1 MITTMIFDLD
11 GTLVQTERLKALSY
25 ARAAIELCPQTM
37 DEAKVVEAFKD
48 VVGLPRREVATALV
62 ERFGLQ
68 ERASTRMAEFDVSK
82 PWQAYVQVRLQIYE
96 EMLSDPQVLR
106 DNQWPH
112 AVSLLHEARHRCRY
126 VALATMSRCRQANNV
141 LNVLGLRNAFDFV
154 ATRDDVSAG
163 KPDPEIYLLVAREL
177 GVSPEN
183 CLVVEDSPTGV
194 QAALAASMEVVAVST
209 PFTRRQLAETG
220 LLPAEQI
227 VEEPDKLPDVV
238 ARLIEQHN
246 KDGFER

>member
-25 ARAAIELCPQTM
+25 ARAAIELCPQTL

-209 PFTRRQLAETG
+209 PFMRRQLAETG

>member
-11 GTLVQTERLKALSY
+11 GTLVQTERLKAHSY
-25 ARAAIELCPQTM
+25 ARAAIELCPQTL
-37 DEAKVVEAFKD
+37 DEAEVVEAFKD

-68 ERASTRMAEFDVSK
+68 ERASARMAEFGVSK

-96 EMLSDPQVLR
+96 EMLGDPQVLR

-112 AVSLLHEARHRCRY
+112 AVNLLHEVRRRCRY

-141 LNVLGLRNAFDFV
+141 LNVLGLHNAFDFV

-163 KPDPEIYLLVAREL
+163 
-177 GVSPEN
+177 
-183 CLVVEDSPTGV
+183 
-194 QAALAASMEVVAVST
+194 
-209 PFTRRQLAETG
+209 
-220 LLPAEQI
+220 
-227 VEEPDKLPDVV
+227 
-238 ARLIEQHN
+238 
-246 KDGFER
+246 

>member
-25 ARAAIELCPQTM
+25 ARAAIELCPQTL

-209 PFTRRQLAETG
+209 PFMRRQLAETG

-227 VEEPDKLPDVV
+227 VEEPDRLPDVV